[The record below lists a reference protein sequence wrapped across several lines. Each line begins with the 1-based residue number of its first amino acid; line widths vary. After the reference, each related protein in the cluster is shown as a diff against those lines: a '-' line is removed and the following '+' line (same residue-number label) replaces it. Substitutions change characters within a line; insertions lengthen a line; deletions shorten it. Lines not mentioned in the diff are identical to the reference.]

1 MGFGKGKL
9 ISVVEMAKQKELDGY
24 ENLPSKRDMTM
35 GTFSRESHRRMQ
47 AFIPSSPRYLG

>member
-1 MGFGKGKL
+1 MIGFGKGKL

-35 GTFSRESHRRMQ
+35 GTMSTVW
-47 AFIPSSPRYLG
+47 LGTDCTCGWQG